1 MGVAKPLRA
10 RTRRARRLRREAT
23 DVERLLW
30 HALRARL
37 IGWKFR
43 RQHPIGKRIID
54 FACPQAKL
62 AIELD
67 GSQHAL
73 EQDADEQRTA
83 ELMRYGYRV
92 LRFWNNEVL
101 ENLEGVLIT
110 IDHALGDAPPHPT
123 SPPLRGGEAG

>member
-1 MGVAKPLRA
+1 MGVAKPLWA

-30 HALRARL
+30 HALRERL
-37 IGWKFR
+37 VFWKFR
-43 RQHPIGKRIID
+43 RQRPVGRRIVD

-73 EQDADEQRTA
+73 EHDADEQRSA
-83 ELMRYGYRV
+83 ELRRYGYRV
-92 LRFWNNEVL
+92 LRFWNNDVI
-101 ENLEGVLIT
+101 ENLDGVLIT
-110 IDHALGDAPPHPT
+110 IDRALGDAPPHPA
-123 SPPLRGGEAG
+123 SPPLRGGEEK